1 MSLSTVVVKARQAH
15 TATLIFIHGLGDSG
29 YGWKPVAEVLS
40 RQLPHVK
47 FVLPNAPEQPVTLNA
62 GFRMPSWYDIRSL
75 NKLANDEDE
84 AGMNSSMVKINQV
97 IQAELDQGI
106 PANRIVLGGFSQGG
120 AMTLFTGLQ
129 TEYRLGGLVVLS
141 GYLPMRERLLSRA
154 TEASKKI
161 PIFQAHGTADEVVKY
176 QYGQMTQEAL
186 KKSGYTVEFN
196 EYENMGHQSCSEELN
211 DLKEFLEKQIPSKQE

>member
-1 MSLSTVVVKARQAH
+1 
-15 TATLIFIHGLGDSG
+15 
-29 YGWKPVAEVLS
+29 
-40 RQLPHVK
+40 
-47 FVLPNAPEQPVTLNA
+47 
-62 GFRMPSWYDIRSL
+62 
-75 NKLANDEDE
+75 
-84 AGMNSSMVKINQV
+84 
-97 IQAELDQGI
+97 
-106 PANRIVLGGFSQGG
+106 
-120 AMTLFTGLQ
+120 